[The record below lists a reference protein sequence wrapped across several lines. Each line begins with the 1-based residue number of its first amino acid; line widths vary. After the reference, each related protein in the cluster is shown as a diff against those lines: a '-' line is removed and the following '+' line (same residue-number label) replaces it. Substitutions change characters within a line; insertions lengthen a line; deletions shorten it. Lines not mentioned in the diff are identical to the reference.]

1 MTILNEVNPPLD
13 EALEHFGVK
22 GMHWGVR
29 KNDYPGASKKTN
41 KEARSD
47 ATEFA
52 RAKMFFGK
60 GAGTR
65 RKLIKATV
73 ESKSKKDETYK
84 KAFEH
89 HLGQQDLGAHANKAR
104 GERKRKDVTASTA
117 KTGRGIVNIL
127 NGNPQAASAVA
138 AAAVAGGM
146 AIKQS
151 GAHKVIAKHGKT
163 LVKDIQKM
171 PQRKK
176 DAKIVTDLFKNAKWD

>member
-13 EALEHFGVK
+13 EVLEHFGVK
-22 GMHWGVR
+22 GMHWGQR
-29 KNDYPGASKKTN
+29 KSDYPGASKKTN
-41 KEARSD
+41 KEARAD

-73 ESKSKKDETYK
+73 EAKSKKDETYK

-89 HLGQQDLGAHANKAR
+89 HLAQQDLGEHASKAR
-104 GERKRKDVTASTA
+104 SERKRKDVTAGTA
-117 KTGRGIVNIL
+117 KTGRGIINIL

-138 AAAVAGGM
+138 AGAVAGGTM
-146 AIKQS
+146 LYRT
-151 GAHKVIAKHGKT
+151 GAHKVIAKHAK
-163 LVKDIQKM
+163 VKIKDIQKM

-176 DAKIVTDLFKNAKWD
+176 DAKIVKDLFKNAKWD